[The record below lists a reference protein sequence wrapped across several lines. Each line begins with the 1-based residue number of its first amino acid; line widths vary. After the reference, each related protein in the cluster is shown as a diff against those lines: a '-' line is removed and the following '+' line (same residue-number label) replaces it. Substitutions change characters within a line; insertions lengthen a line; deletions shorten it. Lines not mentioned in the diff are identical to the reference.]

1 MVLFRFLILHF
12 VLQFPLVDALCGF
25 IADSIELE
33 ASNSSSNSSG
43 VMSLSSQE
51 SDKSKD
57 DHVLDVY
64 QTVME
69 NEGTTDT
76 QKAIVREMCNV
87 VWRVM
92 DKKK

>member
-1 MVLFRFLILHF
+1 
-12 VLQFPLVDALCGF
+12 
-25 IADSIELE
+25 
-33 ASNSSSNSSG
+33 
-43 VMSLSSQE
+43 MSLSSQE

-64 QTVME
+64 QSVME

>member
-1 MVLFRFLILHF
+1 
-12 VLQFPLVDALCGF
+12 
-25 IADSIELE
+25 
-33 ASNSSSNSSG
+33 
-43 VMSLSSQE
+43 MSLSSQE

-92 DKKK
+92 DKKKWICEDLKKYQSSQINQLFLQRLKITENVSINTKPR

>member
-1 MVLFRFLILHF
+1 
-12 VLQFPLVDALCGF
+12 
-25 IADSIELE
+25 
-33 ASNSSSNSSG
+33 
-43 VMSLSSQE
+43 MSLSSQE

>member
-1 MVLFRFLILHF
+1 MFYAYFGYFNFEQLFIFF
-12 VLQFPLVDALCGF
+12 S
-25 IADSIELE
+25 DSIELE